1 MLDLLIDKTSSKRIM
16 AFQASPEIQ
25 MRVSDLLEKNRS
37 QGLSPDESRALDEFE
52 RREHLVRML
61 KARARQKLPS

>member
-1 MLDLLIDKTSSKRIM
+1 M

-25 MRVSDLLEKNRS
+25 MRVRDLLEKNRS